1 MKRREFMGAMAAS
14 AAATF
19 HQTLWPRTAAA
30 IDTPAS
36 TARLPR
42 RPLGKSGLTLPVI
55 GFSGLVARDNSP
67 EAVDRAVHESLEMG
81 IDFFDTA
88 ASYGDS
94 EPMLAPVLKPLRE
107 KIILATKTRERS
119 REGAEAE
126 FNRSCE
132 ILGTDHF
139 DMFLVHGIQHLD
151 RDVDPAFAEG
161 GAMSFLLEKK
171 KAEQIRLLG
180 FSAHS
185 TEAAL
190 AAMDR
195 YDFDFFYFPIS
206 YVPWMKADFGPA
218 VLAKAEEKGI
228 PCIALK
234 ALARQRWPE
243 GTPREQRCAKCW
255 YQPIEEPDEA
265 SLALRWSL
273 SQNVVSILPPGDE
286 ALYRKAL
293 ALRDCLDPITAEE
306 TARLEAMTED
316 TNPLFPR

>member
-14 AAATF
+14 AAVAIRYSV
-19 HQTLWPRTAAA
+19 WPSSVSA
-30 IDTPAS
+30 IDGA
-36 TARLPR
+36 ALPR
-42 RPLGKSGLTLPVI
+42 RPLGKSGLSLPVI
-55 GFSGLVARDNSP
+55 GFSGLVARDNTP
-67 EAVDRAVHESLEMG
+67 LAVDHAVHESLEMG

-94 EPMLAPVLKPLRE
+94 EPMLAPVLKPLRD

-139 DMFLVHGIQHLD
+139 DMFLVHGIQHVD
-151 RDVDPAFAEG
+151 RDVDAAFAED

-171 KAEQIRLLG
+171 KAGQIRLLG
-180 FSAHS
+180 FSSHS
-185 TEAAL
+185 TESAL

-206 YVPWMKADFGPA
+206 YVPWIKADFGPA
-218 VLAKAEEKGI
+218 VLAKAEENGI

-243 GTPREQRCAKCW
+243 GTPREERCAKCW
-255 YQPIEEPDEA
+255 YQPIEEAEEA

-286 ALYRKAL
+286 DLYRKAL
-293 ALRDCLDPITAEE
+293 ALRGNLSPITPEE
-306 TARLEAMTED
+306 TARLEAMAGD
-316 TNPLFPR
+316 MDPLFPR